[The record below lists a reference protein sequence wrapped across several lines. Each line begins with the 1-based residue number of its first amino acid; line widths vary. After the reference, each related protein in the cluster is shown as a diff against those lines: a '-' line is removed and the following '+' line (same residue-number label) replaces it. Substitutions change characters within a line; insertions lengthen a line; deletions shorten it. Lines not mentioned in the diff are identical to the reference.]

1 MHACMYSYVK
11 DGLTPGYTDLIIL
24 IFLNLR
30 YVQDYALATTA
41 YSGHIAAIFAQIDY
55 VETILAPLITD
66 RFIAYWL

>member
-30 YVQDYALATTA
+30 YVQDYALATTTA
-41 YSGHIAAIFAQIDY
+41 YSGHVAAIFAQID
-55 VETILAPLITD
+55 
-66 RFIAYWL
+66 